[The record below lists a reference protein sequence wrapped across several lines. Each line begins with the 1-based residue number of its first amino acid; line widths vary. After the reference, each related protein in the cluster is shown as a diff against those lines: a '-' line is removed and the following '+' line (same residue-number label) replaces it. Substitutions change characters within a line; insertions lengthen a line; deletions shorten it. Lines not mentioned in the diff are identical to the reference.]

1 MEHHFYQ
8 DDIPYSTLQ
17 EDKTGYQI
25 LLLREQQNQSFTA
38 IASQLGV
45 SPARVRQ
52 QYTKMKVRQVRLYLR
67 HIAIALGHENTA
79 QVRNVFSTAMDCY
92 QNYPYACGYLDKT
105 YGEILEAYR
114 AGEPGTPQEMLEKL
128 PPCPVKLGEEEISRM
143 VTMREEENASFRA
156 IGRAFHI
163 TPEKARHTYEMVYH
177 RKVLEY
183 VEGLQQQVRTWEERR
198 ELWRRYFS
206 GHLSAKTRYENIL
219 GEIEKKV

>member
-1 MEHHFYQ
+1 MPMT
-8 DDIPYSTLQ
+8 DIPYSTLQ

-67 HIAIALGHENTA
+67 HIAIALGHENIA

-177 RKVLEY
+177 HKVLEY
-183 VEGLQQQVRTWEERR
+183 VEGLQQQAKSWEERM
-198 ELWRRYFS
+198 EIWRRYLGGS
-206 GHLSAKTRYENIL
+206 MSAKRRYERL
-219 GEIEKKV
+219 LAEQCEKKEV

>member
-1 MEHHFYQ
+1 MLN
-8 DDIPYSTLQ
+8 DIPYSTLQ

-52 QYTKMKVRQVRLYLR
+52 QYTKIKVRQVRLYIR

-79 QVRNVFSTAMDCY
+79 QVRNVFSEAMDCY

-114 AGEPGTPQEMLEKL
+114 AGEPGTPQ
-128 PPCPVKLGEEEISRM
+128 
-143 VTMREEENASFRA
+143 
-156 IGRAFHI
+156 
-163 TPEKARHTYEMVYH
+163 
-177 RKVLEY
+177 
-183 VEGLQQQVRTWEERR
+183 
-198 ELWRRYFS
+198 
-206 GHLSAKTRYENIL
+206 
-219 GEIEKKV
+219 

>member
-1 MEHHFYQ
+1 MN
-8 DDIPYSTLQ
+8 DIPYSTLQ

-67 HIAIALGHENTA
+67 HIAIALGHDNTA
-79 QVRNVFSTAMDCY
+79 QVRKEFSAAMDCY
-92 QNYPYACGYLDKT
+92 QNYPYACGHLDKS
-105 YGEILEAYR
+105 YGEILEACR
-114 AGEPGTPQEMLEKL
+114 AGEPGTPQEILEGL
-128 PPCPVKLGEEEISRM
+128 PPCPVKLGEEEISRI

-156 IGRAFHI
+156 IGREFCI
-163 TPEKARHTYEMVYH
+163 TTEKAQHTYEMVYH

-183 VEGLQQQVRTWEERR
+183 VERLQQQVRTWEERR
-198 ELWRRYFS
+198 ELWRRYFIAIFTNRAQYFNFP
-206 GHLSAKTRYENIL
+206 G
-219 GEIEKKV
+219 KVV

>member
-1 MEHHFYQ
+1 MPMI
-8 DDIPYSTLQ
+8 DIPYSTLQ

-38 IASQLGV
+38 IASQLGI

-52 QYTKMKVRQVRLYLR
+52 QYTKMKVRQVRLYIR
-67 HIAIALGHENTA
+67 HIAIALGHDNTA

-114 AGEPGTPQEMLEKL
+114 AGEPGTPQEMLEGL
-128 PPCPVKLGEEEISRM
+128 PPCPAKLGEEEISRI
-143 VTMREEENASFRA
+143 VTMREEEKASFRA
-156 IGRAFHI
+156 IGREFRI

-177 RKVLEY
+177 HKVLEY
-183 VEGLQQQVRTWEERR
+183 VEGLQQQAKSWEERM
-198 ELWRRYFS
+198 EIWRRYLGGS
-206 GHLSAKTRYENIL
+206 MSAKRRYERL
-219 GEIEKKV
+219 LAEQCEKKEV

>member
-1 MEHHFYQ
+1 MPMT
-8 DDIPYSTLQ
+8 DIPYSTLQ

-67 HIAIALGHENTA
+67 HIAIALGHENIA
-79 QVRNVFSTAMDCY
+79 QVRNVFSTAMECY

-114 AGEPGTPQEMLEKL
+114 AGEPGTPQEMLEGL
-128 PPCPVKLGEEEISRM
+128 PPCPVKLGEKEVSRI
-143 VTMREEENASFRA
+143 VTMREEEKASFRA
-156 IGRAFHI
+156 IGREFHI

-177 RKVLEY
+177 HKVLEY
-183 VEGLQQQVRTWEERR
+183 VEGLQQQAKSWEERM
-198 ELWRRYFS
+198 EIWRRYLGGS
-206 GHLSAKTRYENIL
+206 MSAKRRYERL
-219 GEIEKKV
+219 LAEQCEKKEV

>member
-1 MEHHFYQ
+1 MPMI
-8 DDIPYSTLQ
+8 DIPYSSLQ

-45 SPARVRQ
+45 APARVRQ
-52 QYTKMKVRQVRLYLR
+52 QYTKMKVRQVRLYIR

-79 QVRNVFSTAMDCY
+79 QVRKEFSAAMDCY

-105 YGEILEAYR
+105 YGEILEVYR
-114 AGEPGTPQEMLEKL
+114 AGEPGTSQEILEKL
-128 PPCPVKLGEEEISRM
+128 PPCPAKLGEEEISRM
-143 VTMREEENASFRA
+143 VTMREEEKASFRA

-183 VEGLQQQVRTWEERR
+183 VERLQQQVKTWEERR
-198 ELWRRYFS
+198 ELWRRYF
-206 GHLSAKTRYENIL
+206 GGYLSAKTRYENIL
-219 GEIEKKV
+219 GEIEKKA

>member
-67 HIAIALGHENTA
+67 HIAIVLGHENTA
-79 QVRNVFSTAMDCY
+79 QVRKEFSTAMECY

-105 YGEILEAYR
+105 YGEILESYR

-128 PPCPVKLGEEEISRM
+128 PPCPVKLGKEEISRI
-143 VTMREEENASFRA
+143 VTMREEGNASFRA
-156 IGRAFHI
+156 IGREFHI

-177 RKVLEY
+177 HKVLEY
-183 VEGLQQQVRTWEERR
+183 VEGLQQQAKSWEERM
-198 ELWRRYFS
+198 EIWRRYFG
-206 GHLSAKTRYENIL
+206 GHQSAKTRYEKIQ
-219 GEIEKKV
+219 GEIEKQA

>member
-1 MEHHFYQ
+1 MPMT
-8 DDIPYSTLQ
+8 DIPYSTLQ

-67 HIAIALGHENTA
+67 HIAIVLGHENTA

-92 QNYPYACGYLDKT
+92 QNYPYTCGYLDKT
-105 YGEILEAYR
+105 YGEILESYR

-128 PPCPVKLGEEEISRM
+128 LPCPVKLGEEEISCI
-143 VTMREEENASFRA
+143 VTMREEEKASFRA
-156 IGRAFHI
+156 IGREFHI

-177 RKVLEY
+177 HKVLEY
-183 VEGLQQQVRTWEERR
+183 VEGLQQQAKSWEERM
-198 ELWRRYFS
+198 EIWRRYLGGS
-206 GHLSAKTRYENIL
+206 MSAKRRYERL
-219 GEIEKKV
+219 LAEQCEKKEV

>member
-1 MEHHFYQ
+1 MLN
-8 DDIPYSTLQ
+8 DIPYSTLQ
-17 EDKTGYQI
+17 EDKIGYQI

-67 HIAIALGHENTA
+67 HIAIVLGHENTA

-92 QNYPYACGYLDKT
+92 QNYPYTCGYLDKT
-105 YGEILEAYR
+105 YGEILESYR

-128 PPCPVKLGEEEISRM
+128 LPCPVKLGEEEISCI
-143 VTMREEENASFRA
+143 VTMREEEKASFRA
-156 IGRAFHI
+156 IGREFHI

-177 RKVLEY
+177 HKVLEY
-183 VEGLQQQVRTWEERR
+183 VEGLQQQAKSWEERM
-198 ELWRRYFS
+198 EIWRRYLGGS
-206 GHLSAKTRYENIL
+206 MSAKRRYERL
-219 GEIEKKV
+219 LAEQCEKKEV

>member
-1 MEHHFYQ
+1 MPMI
-8 DDIPYSTLQ
+8 DIPYSTLQ

-114 AGEPGTPQEMLEKL
+114 AGEPGTPQEILEGL
-128 PPCPVKLGEEEISRM
+128 PPCPVKLGEKEVSRI
-143 VTMREEENASFRA
+143 VTMREEEKASFRA
-156 IGRAFHI
+156 IGREFHI

-177 RKVLEY
+177 HKVLEY
-183 VEGLQQQVRTWEERR
+183 VEGLQQQAKSWEERM
-198 ELWRRYFS
+198 EIWRRYLGGS
-206 GHLSAKTRYENIL
+206 MSAKRRYERL
-219 GEIEKKV
+219 LAEQCEKKEV

>member
-1 MEHHFYQ
+1 MPMI
-8 DDIPYSTLQ
+8 DIPYSTLQ

-79 QVRNVFSTAMDCY
+79 QVRKEFSAAMDCY

-114 AGEPGTPQEMLEKL
+114 AGEPGTPQEILEGL
-128 PPCPVKLGEEEISRM
+128 PPCPVKLGEEEISCI

-177 RKVLEY
+177 HKVLEY
-183 VEGLQQQVRTWEERR
+183 VEGLQQQAKTWEERR
-198 ELWRRYFS
+198 ELWRRYFG
-206 GHLSAKTRYENIL
+206 GHQSAKTRYENIL

>member
-1 MEHHFYQ
+1 MPMI
-8 DDIPYSTLQ
+8 DIPYSTLQ

-114 AGEPGTPQEMLEKL
+114 AGEPGTPQEMLEGL
-128 PPCPVKLGEEEISRM
+128 PPCPVKLGEKEVSRI
-143 VTMREEENASFRA
+143 VTMREEEKASFRA
-156 IGRAFHI
+156 IGREFHI

-177 RKVLEY
+177 HKVLEY
-183 VEGLQQQVRTWEERR
+183 VEGLQQQAKSWEERM
-198 ELWRRYFS
+198 EIWRRYLGGS
-206 GHLSAKTRYENIL
+206 MSAKRRYERL
-219 GEIEKKV
+219 LAEQCEKKEV

>member
-1 MEHHFYQ
+1 MPMT
-8 DDIPYSTLQ
+8 DLPYSTLQ
-17 EDKTGYQI
+17 EDKIGYQI

-52 QYTKMKVRQVRLYLR
+52 QYTKMKVRQVRLYIR
-67 HIAIALGHENTA
+67 HIAIALGYENTA

-128 PPCPVKLGEEEISRM
+128 PPCPVKLGEEEISCI
-143 VTMREEENASFRA
+143 VTMREEEKASFRA
-156 IGRAFHI
+156 IGREFHI

-177 RKVLEY
+177 HKVLEY
-183 VEGLQQQVRTWEERR
+183 VEGLQQQAKSWEERM
-198 ELWRRYFS
+198 EIWRRYLGGS
-206 GHLSAKTRYENIL
+206 MSAKRRYERL
-219 GEIEKKV
+219 LAEQCEKKEM

>member
-1 MEHHFYQ
+1 
-8 DDIPYSTLQ
+8 
-17 EDKTGYQI
+17 
-25 LLLREQQNQSFTA
+25 
-38 IASQLGV
+38 
-45 SPARVRQ
+45 
-52 QYTKMKVRQVRLYLR
+52 MKVRQVRLYLR

-79 QVRNVFSTAMDCY
+79 QVRNVFSTAMECY

-128 PPCPVKLGEEEISRM
+128 PPCPVKLGEKEISRM

>member
-1 MEHHFYQ
+1 MLN
-8 DDIPYSTLQ
+8 DIPYSTLQ

-67 HIAIALGHENTA
+67 HIAIALGHENIA

-128 PPCPVKLGEEEISRM
+128 PPCPVKLGEKEVSRI
-143 VTMREEENASFRA
+143 VTMREEGNASFRA
-156 IGRAFHI
+156 IGREFRI

-177 RKVLEY
+177 HKVLEY
-183 VEGLQQQVRTWEERR
+183 VEGLQQQAKSWEERM
-198 ELWRRYFS
+198 EIWRRYLGGS
-206 GHLSAKTRYENIL
+206 MSAKRRYERL
-219 GEIEKKV
+219 LAEQCEKKEV

>member
-1 MEHHFYQ
+1 MPMI
-8 DDIPYSTLQ
+8 DIPYSTLQ

-25 LLLREQQNQSFTA
+25 LLLREQQDQSFTA
-38 IASQLGV
+38 IASKFGV

-52 QYTKMKVRQVRLYLR
+52 QYTKMKVRQVRLYIR
-67 HIAIALGHENTA
+67 HIAIALGHDNTA
-79 QVRNVFSTAMDCY
+79 QVRNVFSEAMDCY

-105 YGEILEAYR
+105 YGDILKAYR

-177 RKVLEY
+177 RK
-183 VEGLQQQVRTWEERR
+183 
-198 ELWRRYFS
+198 
-206 GHLSAKTRYENIL
+206 
-219 GEIEKKV
+219 EIGRAHV

>member
-1 MEHHFYQ
+1 MN
-8 DDIPYSTLQ
+8 DIPYSTLQ
-17 EDKTGYQI
+17 EDKIGYQI

-67 HIAIALGHENTA
+67 HIAIVLGHENTA

-92 QNYPYACGYLDKT
+92 QNYPYTCGYLDKT
-105 YGEILEAYR
+105 YGEILESYR

-128 PPCPVKLGEEEISRM
+128 LPCPVKLGEEEISCI
-143 VTMREEENASFRA
+143 VTMREEEKASFRA
-156 IGRAFHI
+156 IGREFHI

-177 RKVLEY
+177 HKVLEY
-183 VEGLQQQVRTWEERR
+183 VEGLQQQAKSWEERM
-198 ELWRRYFS
+198 EFWRRYLGGS
-206 GHLSAKTRYENIL
+206 MSAKRRYERL
-219 GEIEKKV
+219 LAEQCEKKEV

>member
-1 MEHHFYQ
+1 MPMI
-8 DDIPYSTLQ
+8 DIPYSTLQ

-25 LLLREQQNQSFTA
+25 LLLREQQDQSFTA

-52 QYTKMKVRQVRLYLR
+52 QYTKMKVRQVRLYIR

-105 YGEILEAYR
+105 YGEILKAYR

-156 IGRAFHI
+156 IGREFHI

-183 VEGLQQQVRTWEERR
+183 VEGLQQQARTWEERR
-198 ELWRRYFS
+198 ELWRRYFG
-206 GHLSAKTRYENIL
+206 GHQSAKTRYENIMR
-219 GEIEKKV
+219 GKKNDSTV

>member
-1 MEHHFYQ
+1 MPMI
-8 DDIPYSTLQ
+8 DIPYSTLQ
-17 EDKTGYQI
+17 EDKIGYQI

-67 HIAIALGHENTA
+67 HIAIVLGHENTA

-114 AGEPGTPQEMLEKL
+114 AGEPGTPQEILEGL
-128 PPCPVKLGEEEISRM
+128 PPCPVKLGEKEVSRI

-177 RKVLEY
+177 HKVLEY
-183 VEGLQQQVRTWEERR
+183 VEGLQQQAKSWEERMEIWQR
-198 ELWRRYFS
+198 YLGGSMSAKRRYER
-206 GHLSAKTRYENIL
+206 LLAEQC
-219 GEIEKKV
+219 EKKEV

>member
-1 MEHHFYQ
+1 MN
-8 DDIPYSTLQ
+8 DIPYSTLQ

-38 IASQLGV
+38 IASRLGV

-67 HIAIALGHENTA
+67 HIAIALGDENTA
-79 QVRNVFSTAMDCY
+79 QVRTVFFTAMDCY

-114 AGEPGTPQEMLEKL
+114 AGEPGTPQEILERL
-128 PPCPVKLGEEEISRM
+128 PPCPAELREEEISRI
-143 VTMREEENASFRA
+143 VTMREEEKASFQA
-156 IGRAFHI
+156 IGREFHI

-183 VEGLQQQVRTWEERR
+183 VEGLQRQASNWEERM

-206 GHLSAKTRYENIL
+206 GHQSAKTRYENIL

>member
-1 MEHHFYQ
+1 MPMI
-8 DDIPYSTLQ
+8 DIPYSTLQ

-25 LLLREQQNQSFTA
+25 LLLREQQNQSVTA
-38 IASQLGV
+38 IAGQLGV

-52 QYTKMKVRQVRLYLR
+52 QYTKMKVRQVRLYIR

-79 QVRNVFSTAMDCY
+79 QVRNVFSTAMECY

-128 PPCPVKLGEEEISRM
+128 PPCPVKLGEEEIARM
-143 VTMREEENASFRA
+143 VTMREEEKASFRA
-156 IGRAFHI
+156 IGREFHI

-177 RKVLEY
+177 HKVLEY
-183 VEGLQQQVRTWEERR
+183 VEGLQQQAKSWEERM
-198 ELWRRYFS
+198 EIWRRYLGGS
-206 GHLSAKTRYENIL
+206 MSAKRRYERL
-219 GEIEKKV
+219 LAEQCEKKEV

>member
-1 MEHHFYQ
+1 MPMT
-8 DDIPYSTLQ
+8 DIPYSTLQ

-38 IASQLGV
+38 IARQLGV

-67 HIAIALGHENTA
+67 HIAIVLGHENTA

-92 QNYPYACGYLDKT
+92 QNYPYTCGYLDKT

-114 AGEPGTPQEMLEKL
+114 AGEPGTPQEMLEGL
-128 PPCPVKLGEEEISRM
+128 PPCPVKLGEEEISCI
-143 VTMREEENASFRA
+143 VTMREEGNASFRA
-156 IGRAFHI
+156 IGREFHI

-177 RKVLEY
+177 HKVLEY
-183 VEGLQQQVRTWEERR
+183 VEGLQQQAKSWEERM
-198 ELWRRYFS
+198 EIWRRYLGGS
-206 GHLSAKTRYENIL
+206 MSAKRRYERL
-219 GEIEKKV
+219 LAEQCEKKEV

>member
-1 MEHHFYQ
+1 MPMT
-8 DDIPYSTLQ
+8 DIPYSTLQ

-114 AGEPGTPQEMLEKL
+114 AGEPGTPQEMLEGL
-128 PPCPVKLGEEEISRM
+128 PPCPVKLGEKEVSRI
-143 VTMREEENASFRA
+143 VTMREEEKASFRA
-156 IGRAFHI
+156 IGREFHI

-177 RKVLEY
+177 HKVLEY
-183 VEGLQQQVRTWEERR
+183 VEGLQQQAKSWEERM
-198 ELWRRYFS
+198 EIWRRYLGGS
-206 GHLSAKTRYENIL
+206 MSAKRRYERL
-219 GEIEKKV
+219 LAEQCEKKEV

>member
-1 MEHHFYQ
+1 MKMT
-8 DDIPYSTLQ
+8 DIPYSTLQ

-38 IASQLGV
+38 IASQLSV

-52 QYTKMKVRQVRLYLR
+52 QYAKMKVRQVRLYIR
-67 HIAIALGHENTA
+67 HIAIALGHENTT

-92 QNYPYACGYLDKT
+92 QNYPYACAYLDKT
-105 YGEILEAYR
+105 YGEILEGYR
-114 AGEPGTPQEMLEKL
+114 AGEPGTPQEILEGL
-128 PPCPVKLGEEEISRM
+128 PPCPAELGEEEISRI
-143 VTMREEENASFRA
+143 VTMREEGNASFRA

-183 VEGLQQQVRTWEERR
+183 VEGLQRQASNWEERM

-206 GHLSAKTRYENIL
+206 GHQSAKTRYEKIL
-219 GEIEKKV
+219 GEIEKKA

>member
-1 MEHHFYQ
+1 MN
-8 DDIPYSTLQ
+8 DIPYSTLQ

-67 HIAIALGHENTA
+67 HIAIALGHENIA

-128 PPCPVKLGEEEISRM
+128 PPCPVKLGEKEVSRI
-143 VTMREEENASFRA
+143 VTMREEGNASFRA
-156 IGRAFHI
+156 IGREFRI

-177 RKVLEY
+177 HKVLEY
-183 VEGLQQQVRTWEERR
+183 VEGLQQQAKSWEERM
-198 ELWRRYFS
+198 EIWRRYLGGS
-206 GHLSAKTRYENIL
+206 MSAKRRYERL
-219 GEIEKKV
+219 LAEQCEKKEV

>member
-1 MEHHFYQ
+1 MN
-8 DDIPYSTLQ
+8 DIPYSTLQ

-25 LLLREQQNQSFTA
+25 LLLREQQNQSVTA

-45 SPARVRQ
+45 SPARIRQ

-67 HIAIALGHENTA
+67 HIAIVLGHENTA

-92 QNYPYACGYLDKT
+92 QNYPYTCGYLDKT
-105 YGEILEAYR
+105 YGEILELYR

-128 PPCPVKLGEEEISRM
+128 LPCPVKLGEEEISRI
-143 VTMREEENASFRA
+143 VTMREEEKASFRA
-156 IGRAFHI
+156 IGREFHI

-183 VEGLQQQVRTWEERR
+183 VEGLQQQAKSWEERM
-198 ELWRRYFS
+198 EIWRRYLGGS
-206 GHLSAKTRYENIL
+206 MSTKRRYERL
-219 GEIEKKV
+219 LAEQCEKKEV

>member
-1 MEHHFYQ
+1 MPMI
-8 DDIPYSTLQ
+8 DIPYSTLQ
-17 EDKTGYQI
+17 EDKIGYQI

-67 HIAIALGHENTA
+67 HIAVALGHDNTA

-114 AGEPGTPQEMLEKL
+114 AGEPGTPQEMLEGL
-128 PPCPVKLGEEEISRM
+128 PPCPVKLGEKEVSRI
-143 VTMREEENASFRA
+143 VTMREEEKASFRA

-177 RKVLEY
+177 HKVLEY
-183 VEGLQQQVRTWEERR
+183 VEGLQQQAKSWEERM
-198 ELWRRYFS
+198 EIWRRYLGGS
-206 GHLSAKTRYENIL
+206 MSAKRRYERL
-219 GEIEKKV
+219 LAEQCEKKEV

>member
-1 MEHHFYQ
+1 MN
-8 DDIPYSTLQ
+8 DIPYSTLQ

-52 QYTKMKVRQVRLYLR
+52 QYTKMKVRQVRLYIR

-79 QVRNVFSTAMDCY
+79 QVRKEFSAAMDCY

-128 PPCPVKLGEEEISRM
+128 PPCPVKLGKEEISRI
-143 VTMREEENASFRA
+143 VTMREEGNASFRA
-156 IGRAFHI
+156 IGREFHI

-183 VEGLQQQVRTWEERR
+183 VEGLQQQGKTWEERR
-198 ELWRRYFS
+198 ELWRRYF
-206 GHLSAKTRYENIL
+206 GGYQSAKTRYENIL
-219 GEIEKKV
+219 GEIEKQT

>member
-25 LLLREQQNQSFTA
+25 LLLREQQDQSFTA

-128 PPCPVKLGEEEISRM
+128 PPCPVKLGEEEISCM

-183 VEGLQQQVRTWEERR
+183 VERLQQQARTWEERR
-198 ELWRRYFS
+198 ELWRRYFG
-206 GHLSAKTRYENIL
+206 GHQSAKTRYENIL
-219 GEIEKKV
+219 GEIEKQV

>member
-1 MEHHFYQ
+1 MPMT
-8 DDIPYSTLQ
+8 DIPYSTLQ

-52 QYTKMKVRQVRLYLR
+52 QYTKMKVRQVRLYIR
-67 HIAIALGHENTA
+67 HIAIALGHDNTA

-114 AGEPGTPQEMLEKL
+114 AGEPGTPQEILEGL
-128 PPCPVKLGEEEISRM
+128 PPCPVKLGEEEISCI

-177 RKVLEY
+177 HKVLEY
-183 VEGLQQQVRTWEERR
+183 VEGLQQQAKTWEERR
-198 ELWRRYFS
+198 ELWRRYFG
-206 GHLSAKTRYENIL
+206 GHQSAKTRYENIL

>member
-1 MEHHFYQ
+1 MN
-8 DDIPYSTLQ
+8 DIPYSTLQ
-17 EDKTGYQI
+17 EDKIGYQI

-67 HIAIALGHENTA
+67 HIAIVLGHENTA

-92 QNYPYACGYLDKT
+92 QNYPYTCGYLDKT
-105 YGEILEAYR
+105 YGEILESYR

-128 PPCPVKLGEEEISRM
+128 LPCPVKLGEEEISCI
-143 VTMREEENASFRA
+143 VTMREEEKASFRA
-156 IGRAFHI
+156 IGREFHI

-177 RKVLEY
+177 HKVLEY
-183 VEGLQQQVRTWEERR
+183 VEGLQQQAKSWEERM
-198 ELWRRYFS
+198 EIWRRYLGGS
-206 GHLSAKTRYENIL
+206 MSAKRRYERL
-219 GEIEKKV
+219 LAEQCEKKEV